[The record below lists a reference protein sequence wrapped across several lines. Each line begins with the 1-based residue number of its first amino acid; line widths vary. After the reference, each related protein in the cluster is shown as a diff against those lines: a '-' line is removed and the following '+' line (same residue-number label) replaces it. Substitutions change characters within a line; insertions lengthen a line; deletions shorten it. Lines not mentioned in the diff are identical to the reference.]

1 MLARSLL
8 SRFEQEPGPSL
19 SLIDPILDQAGRG
32 DVVALVT
39 NLVGGAQKF
48 YQLLVIFHQ
57 FSQHLFWTDK
67 LGIVILQPLMFG
79 NIGNR
84 SQRSPADFASAFRDV
99 VGHSENLFALLVQQE
114 VIVTEMRPAH
124 VPMEILRL
132 NIEREYVGQQMAKGA
147 RDLIYPVMIK
157 IGRGS

>member
-32 DVVALVT
+32 DVVVLVT
-39 NLVGGAQKF
+39 NLVGGTQKF

-67 LGIVILQPLMFG
+67 LCIVILQPLMLG

-84 SQRSPADFASAFRDV
+84 SQRSPTDFTSAFRNV
-99 VGHSENLFALLVQQE
+99 VCHSKNLFALVVQQQ
-114 VIVTEMRPAH
+114 VIVTEMWTAH
-124 VPMEILRL
+124 VPMEILCL
-132 NIEREYVGQQMAKGA
+132 NIEREHVG
-147 RDLIYPVMIK
+147 
-157 IGRGS
+157 